1 MRGAER
7 GCLRAGRADAQST
20 MGARGRVDL
29 RDGGRGLLLGRQ
41 RRPDARGRRA
51 GAPAARL
58 PRGLRPGAGRVRTRR
73 RGPAGGRGRGR
84 LRRAALEGRP
94 GRGAAGAARPARSPA
109 TGRQGG
115 PRRRVGAGA
124 AAGAAVPPGRVFCGG
139 GARGGGGAAALI
151 GCGAARGGRD
161 AASGF
166 ASPSGPERRVDAIGA
181 SARNRRDRRR
191 PPRRRASSGPTRA
204 RPRSRRRGCARGARR
219 RGTWCWSSTATRRSA
234 TRSAPAATCVE
245 IIQ

>member
-1 MRGAER
+1 MSDPLDLFPGVAPPLLATLSAPAVLRAGACCRRWRDVTRRVAGRRTAEGAGPAFCRPARQDGGVRGAER

-94 GRGAAGAARPARSPA
+94 WRGAAGAARRARSPA

-166 ASPSGPERRVDAIGA
+166 TSPSGA
-181 SARNRRDRRR
+181 
-191 PPRRRASSGPTRA
+191 
-204 RPRSRRRGCARGARR
+204 
-219 RGTWCWSSTATRRSA
+219 
-234 TRSAPAATCVE
+234 
-245 IIQ
+245 

>member
-1 MRGAER
+1 VRGAER

-51 GAPAARL
+51 GAPAARV

-94 GRGAAGAARPARSPA
+94 WRGAAGAARRARSPA

-139 GARGGGGAAALI
+139 GARGGGGGAALI

-166 ASPSGPERRVDAIGA
+166 SSPSGRSVDAIGA

-204 RPRSRRRGCARGARR
+204 RPRSRRRGCARAAPR

>member
-51 GAPAARL
+51 GAPAARV

-139 GARGGGGAAALI
+139 GARGGGGGAALI

-166 ASPSGPERRVDAIGA
+166 ASPSGPERRRHRGER
-181 SARNRRDRRR
+181 SKPPR
-191 PPRRRASSGPTRA
+191 PPQAASKKGFK
-204 RPRSRRRGCARGARR
+204 RSDACQAAFAEAWLCARGAAPRDLVLVLYGDAAFGDALGA
-219 RGTWCWSSTATRRSA
+219 RGDLCGNH
-234 TRSAPAATCVE
+234 PE
-245 IIQ
+245 